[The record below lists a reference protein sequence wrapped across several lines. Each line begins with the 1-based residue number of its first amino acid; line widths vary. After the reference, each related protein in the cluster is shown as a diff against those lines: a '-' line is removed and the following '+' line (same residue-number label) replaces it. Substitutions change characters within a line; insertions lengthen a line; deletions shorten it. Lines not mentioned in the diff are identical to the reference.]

1 MCNANMPRNDSEPQ
15 LRWIEEGQELPKPD
29 QAWGP
34 YSPAPGLIAASGD
47 LSAKRLVESY
57 SQGIFPWYSNDQP
70 VLWWSPDP
78 RMVLQPKNFRFHRS
92 LRQALKRAQLHP
104 GFSLC
109 FDKDFHQVI
118 ERCSQAPRT
127 GQSGTWIVPDMVNAY
142 HDLHKLGLAHSA
154 ELWLNGSLVAGL
166 YFVALGQAVF
176 GESMFTTV
184 TDGSKMALALM
195 VSVCLQH
202 GIKAIDCQQNTA
214 HLASL
219 GAAEMPRAEFL
230 AQVQQARHMPSVD
243 WAGQSLYWDLLVN
256 LDNPS

>member
-1 MCNANMPRNDSEPQ
+1 MCNDGMPRNAYEPP
-15 LRWIEEGQELPKPD
+15 LTWIESGQALPSPD
-29 QAWGP
+29 QAWGLH
-34 YSPAPGLIAASGD
+34 SSAPGLLAASSD
-47 LSAKRLVESY
+47 LSAMRLVESY
-57 SQGIFPWYSNDQP
+57 SQGIFPWYSNGQP

-78 RMVLQPKNFRFHRS
+78 RMVLRPQNFRFHRS
-92 LRQALKRAQLHP
+92 LRQALKRAQLLP

-118 ERCSQAPRT
+118 VRCSQAPRT

-184 TDGSKMALALM
+184 TDGSKMALTLL

-202 GIKAIDCQQNTA
+202 GIKAIDCQQNTG

-230 AQVQQARHMPSVD
+230 AQVQKARHMPPVD
-243 WAGQSLYWDLLVN
+243 WAQQTLYLGLLTA
-256 LDNPS
+256 LDNAS

>member
-15 LRWIEEGQELPKPD
+15 LKWIEEGQELPKPD

-34 YSPAPGLIAASGD
+34 HSPAPGLIAASGD
-47 LSAKRLVESY
+47 LTAKRLVESY

-92 LRQALKRAQLHP
+92 LRQALKREQLHP
-104 GFSLC
+104 SFSLC

-118 ERCSQAPRT
+118 ERCSQAPRI

-142 HDLHKLGLAHSA
+142 QDLHKLGLAHSA

-184 TDGSKMALALM
+184 SDGSKMALALL

-202 GIKAIDCQQNTA
+202 GIKAIDCQQNTG

-230 AQVQQARHMPSVD
+230 AQVQQAQHLPPVD
-243 WAGQSLYWDLLVN
+243 WAQQTLYLDLLTT
-256 LDNPS
+256 LDNAS